1 MSSDFMRTGTVTVTA
16 GSATVDGHGTP
27 WSFFGVAGGELFVPG
42 YPSVPVLRDPAPTD
56 TTLVLPWPWPHATV
70 VGSPYAIKLV
80 TADQVTGL
88 QTNWLQ
94 SQILARNVGFAF
106 DADEVGSL
114 GGRAAFNGE
123 VEGFTY
129 GVLDDPENPVFYRKM
144 SDASADWGGPF
155 KWRGPEGE
163 GGIPGADGADGVFNA
178 IFRDP
183 GKPAAGE
190 IVHEGVFTETIG
202 FASNFAGSR
211 AAARVAATADAVWTI
226 LKNGVAVGTITFA
239 AASTTGV
246 FASSGPVAF
255 APGDRIQIVAPT
267 PRDDTLSGVFGT
279 LTGTHT
285 S

>member
-1 MSSDFMRTGTVTVTA
+1 MSQYMTEGTVTVTS
-16 GSATVDGHGTP
+16 GSASVVGHGTP
-27 WSFFGVAGGELFVPG
+27 WSFFGVAGGQLLVPG
-42 YPSVPVLRDPAPTD
+42 YPPIPIRTDPAPTD
-56 TTLVLPWPWPHATV
+56 TTLSLVWPWPHTTM
-70 VGSPYAIKLV
+70 VGTAYAIALV

-106 DADEVGSL
+106 DADETGSL
-114 GGRAAFNGE
+114 GGRDAFDGE
-123 VEGFTY
+123 TEGFVY

-155 KWRGPEGE
+155 KWRGPPGGE
-163 GGIPGADGADGVFNA
+163 GNPGAHGADGVFNA

-183 GKPAAGE
+183 GKPGDGE
-190 IVHEGVFTETIG
+190 VVFEAVFTEQIV
-202 FASNFAGSR
+202 FPDDFAGSR
-211 AAARVAATADAVWTI
+211 ASAVIAPTAEAVWTI
-226 LKNGVAVGTITFA
+226 RKNGASIGAITFA

-246 FASSGPVAF
+246 FTSSGPVTF
-255 APGDRIQIVAPT
+255 APGDRIAIVAPS

-279 LTGTHT
+279 LTGNHT